1 MAKRHT
7 FSVTLLPSLAQR
19 KWRRA
24 KKRTAVAVVRE
35 TFGERDLSYFI
46 FSLVFEHYSL
56 SHARFFARF
65 LLPSSWYKT
74 LHHPPWNFQLNF
86 PLLNHQWLEC
96 NLIRKKC
103 KKSSIQLLEAR
114 YSNYFL
120 IYRNDH
126 PAMTSFEGRMSS
138 AFFCI
143 VNYFIFLDWL

>member
-7 FSVTLLPSLAQR
+7 FSVTLLPSSGSKEVETSEKANGGR
-19 KWRRA
+19 SSKRNFWRTRS
-24 KKRTAVAVVRE
+24 
-35 TFGERDLSYFI
+35 LLLYF
-46 FSLVFEHYSL
+46 FPCVWALPSFTCSL
-56 SHARFFARF
+56 FARF

-74 LHHPPWNFQLNF
+74 LHHRPWNFQLSF

-103 KKSSIQLLEAR
+103 KKSSIKLLEAR

-143 VNYFIFLDWL
+143 VNYFIFLVWI